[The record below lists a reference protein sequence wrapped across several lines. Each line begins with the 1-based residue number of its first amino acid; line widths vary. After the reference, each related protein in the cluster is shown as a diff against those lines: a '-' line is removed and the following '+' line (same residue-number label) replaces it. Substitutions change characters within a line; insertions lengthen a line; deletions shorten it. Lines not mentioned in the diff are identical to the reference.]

1 MSKAVF
7 PWVFSILFLAVMSG
21 QSMDITI
28 EWEPASTT
36 VDGELLDHVHCYKVF
51 YSDTSGVYSNFVEV
65 TDTRAVLSGLEYNRT
80 FYFSVKTCTSAAESD
95 FSDELVWTAPV
106 MADEDADG
114 ISDDWE
120 MAYFGDLSAADSIT
134 DSDNNGVCDQIEF
147 IAGTNPMDSLD
158 SPLLVSLGQ
167 GTIAFEA
174 RAVAGDGYQ
183 NRART
188 YSLQYCE
195 DLALANW
202 TPVSGMEQI
211 FAEGQVVQYDV
222 PDNTTHGFYRTEIQL
237 N

>member
-158 SPLLVSLGQ
+158 SPLLVSLG
-167 GTIAFEA
+167 
-174 RAVAGDGYQ
+174 
-183 NRART
+183 
-188 YSLQYCE
+188 
-195 DLALANW
+195 
-202 TPVSGMEQI
+202 
-211 FAEGQVVQYDV
+211 
-222 PDNTTHGFYRTEIQL
+222 
-237 N
+237 